1 MLIQHDINLYFAFLL
16 SLPRSFSTTVPL
28 SFLPILK
35 KHQKNNQEQKETL
48 DIRQCVTKQKKMT
61 ST

>member
-16 SLPRSFSTTVPL
+16 SLPPSFPTMVPL

-35 KHQKNNQEQKETL
+35 KRQKNNQEQKETP
-48 DIRQCVTKQKKMT
+48 DIGV
-61 ST
+61 